1 MAESSSSTTNNNNGS
16 PSPIASLAQD
26 HLFSILLRLPVDSIL
41 SFAMTCKRFRSLASS
56 DTLWESLCR
65 RDWGHKQVDAFK
77 YSCNQ
82 YRMMMMTV
90 PWMRLYRQVTQLES
104 LSCRNISD
112 PDGDLVL
119 PNPRASHSLN
129 FVSNCLVLFGGGCE
143 GGQFKNHFF
152 FCFICSYDYVLW
164 CDILCFFVFVLSDLV
179 LNYVCF
185 GGFLFEICVYGV

>member
-1 MAESSSSTTNNNNGS
+1 MAESSSSTSNINNGS
-16 PSPIASLAQD
+16 TSPLANLAQD

-56 DTLWESLCR
+56 DTLWESICR

-82 YRMMMMTV
+82 YQMMMTTV

-104 LSCRNISD
+104 VSCRNISD
-112 PDGDLVL
+112 ADGDLVL

-143 GGQFKNHFF
+143 GGQFKKSVF
-152 FCFICSYDYVLW
+152 S
-164 CDILCFFVFVLSDLV
+164 FVSFLV
-179 LNYVCF
+179 MIMCF
-185 GGFLFEICVYGV
+185 GVISCVFRISLE